1 MKKKKPLYVAKK
13 SGYSA
18 FKHIVLDIYMVLM
31 IAPLCALIHTII
43 SDYVDGRGMFHAFYS
58 VLPDGTFSISFIN
71 IIVSVIALLPFIIE
85 LFIFIRVKSWRLKIY
100 KTHIEISEGVLFG
113 RVRER
118 RLFIGTTQV
127 IVDENFLFGNLFG
140 MGNVRVFCPAG
151 FDFTFTDIYDPYALK
166 NCLSEL
172 FVARKNFLLHGALRS
187 TDSAN

>member
-13 SGYSA
+13 SAYSA
-18 FKHIVLDIYMVLM
+18 FRHIVLDIFMLL
-31 IAPLCALIHTII
+31 ALLPLCALIDEMLYGLNNGNGLFHVFFHTL
-43 SDYVDGRGMFHAFYS
+43 D
-58 VLPDGTFSISFIN
+58 DGTVLFHIPSIVMAVF
-71 IIVSVIALLPFIIE
+71 VILPFLIE

-151 FDFTFTDIYDPYALK
+151 LDFTFTDIYDPYALK

-172 FVARKNFLLHGALRS
+172 FVARKNFLLHGALRNM
-187 TDSAN
+187 DSAN